1 VLLNLEDNSNSRTI
15 INNSNITNNIQSN
28 LTNIPNSSFNN
39 MINNLGLFY
48 PINHNNL
55 ESILKLIN
63 QSISL
68 QTQISNNTNEKK
80 K

>member
-1 VLLNLEDNSNSRTI
+1 MLLNLEDNSNSRTI